1 MHTGPGLEVGGA
13 EPEVSVA
20 PLPEGEAPAAVRL
33 LADAFADNPL
43 NRAVIRS
50 PRRRR
55 RERSNAWG
63 LRVQLPLAARHGQV
77 LAGLEGAALA
87 GVLVAGAPWAHPFPA
102 PSPLLRVVSAFGQGL
117 GAAARWGEAFEAL
130 LARRPT
136 DAHWYLSLL
145 GVRPDRRGRGI
156 GTALL
161 AAWLARVDAASGAAW
176 LETDEPRTLA
186 LYRRA
191 GFEVRGALEL
201 FSVPIWLLGR
211 EPRA

>member
-1 MHTGPGLEVGGA
+1 VGRA
-13 EPEVSVA
+13 EPEVAVGF
-20 PLPEGEAPAAVRL
+20 LPQGEELAAVHL

-50 PRRRR
+50 PRRDR

-63 LRVQLPLAARHGQV
+63 LRIQLPLAARHGQV
-77 LAGLEGAALA
+77 LAGREGGRLA
-87 GVLVAGAPWAHPFPA
+87 GVLVGGAPWAHPFPA
-102 PSPLLRVVSAFGQGL
+102 PSLLLRVASAFGQGL

-130 LARRPT
+130 LARRPA

-145 GVRPDRRGRGI
+145 GVRPERRGRGI
-156 GTALL
+156 GAALL
-161 AAWLARVDAASGAAW
+161 ASWLGRVDEARGAAW

-191 GFEVRGALEL
+191 GFEVRGELEL